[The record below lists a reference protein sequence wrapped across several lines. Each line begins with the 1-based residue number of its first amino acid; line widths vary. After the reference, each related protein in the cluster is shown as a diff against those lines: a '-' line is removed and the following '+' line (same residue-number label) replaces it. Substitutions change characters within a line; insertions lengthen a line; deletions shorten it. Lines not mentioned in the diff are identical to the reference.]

1 MYAAAAHLLESLTN
15 LTLPQLLAERF
26 WTSLGM
32 RNTSFGRDPDAVRS
46 GEISAGYLWDSR
58 GGSQLTADFVEGPAE
73 KGSGGIVA
81 SVADW
86 ARWVR
91 AHIQGTTGVCEET
104 AQQLFE
110 PRIFSHDDSGEQGGP
125 TFHAMGWNV
134 GSYSGEKMLY
144 HDGAVPGFTA
154 CAGFLPHKKLGFVFL
169 SNADQLSYTSSA
181 LQFRILDDLLQKP
194 TDQRRQD
201 WGEYMLGEHRKW
213 EARKQKEP
221 HDPYPDRSS
230 VALPTPVGLGT
241 YTGTFTNAAYGAL
254 AVSLREG
261 SSSLFID
268 GRDRAFPLLVHFE
281 HVSASFFTAHV
292 RELPGWDSIRRLKA
306 EFRVGVGGGVGELG
320 IDFLD
325 DGESGLVW
333 FERVDDG
340 A

>member
-104 AQQLFE
+104 VRQLFE

-134 GSYSGEKMLY
+134 GSYSGEKMLC

-292 RELPGWDSIRRLKA
+292 RELPGWDSIRRLRA
-306 EFRVGVGGGVGELG
+306 EFRVGVGGGVRELG

-325 DGESGLVW
+325 DEESGLVW
-333 FERVDDG
+333 FERVDG
-340 A
+340 G